1 MAILHRNIQLMLEF
15 FKAPFLVLHFSYYKY
30 INDLPDV
37 ICDITIYADDT
48 TLYSIWY
55 QASDMWQQLEFVSEL
70 ESDLRDTVDWDKK
83 GFLITVLGK
92 LNWFCLTSEITMVLL
107 MWKCMGL
114 FLLRCLGWSSL
125 LNWIGAL
132 ALSLLLKLTASKKI
146 GPLIRSIKFL
156 SPKGILYRYKSTIH
170 PCMEYCCHDWAGA
183 PSYYLLLLDK
193 LQKRIWRTVRPS
205 LAASLEHLA
214 HRWNVASLSLLYRY
228 YFGRC
233 SSELAQLV
241 SLHFSRGRS
250 THYPDRLRDFFVTI
264 PRCFCLCQQFFS
276 LHSYT
281 LELSV
286 YRMLSF
292 DL

>member
-1 MAILHRNIQLMLEF
+1 MLSVI
-15 FKAPFLVLHFSYYKY
+15 FLFGIRHL
-30 INDLPDV
+30 
-37 ICDITIYADDT
+37 ICGNNVNSFLNLNLIYE
-48 TLYSIWY
+48 TLWTGTRR
-55 QASDMWQQLEFVSEL
+55 A
-70 ESDLRDTVDWDKK
+70 
-83 GFLITVLGK
+83 FLISVLGK

-250 THYPDRLRDFFVTI
+250 THYSDRLRDFFVTI